1 VADDAW
7 ADDIGGIPC
16 PDWTKA
22 FGFTSDRECSCIFG
36 SFLPASCV
44 ADASCV
50 DHSKM
55 LICSAEEKEG
65 GDCRCFRPAT
75 Y

>member
-1 VADDAW
+1 VDGWVVADDAW
-7 ADDIGGIPC
+7 ADDIGGILC

-22 FGFTSDRECSCIFG
+22 FGFTSDYECFCDFRWPLIS
-36 SFLPASCV
+36 SCV
-44 ADASCV
+44 ADTSCV

-65 GDCRCFRPAT
+65 GSPC
-75 Y
+75 